1 MVDFTTPNLC
11 GASEQFNKLAGQF
24 SSIKDSLQGQLEG
37 EIDAL
42 KSELTSSLS
51 VLEADIKGLIPE
63 LPDIPDVSLISEI
76 QGLLALPAGSPAS
89 LTALTSLTSQFGAGL
104 AAAGQDLNSLISSAS
119 SALSGG
125 IDLCGGTIP
134 NFVIGPD
141 GSVKEK
147 PQDAG
152 MPDGDPVDEDGA
164 ELITPSAEISSVNA
178 SIESDA
184 DSAASN
190 YQEQTA
196 KVPVV
201 IASESGELS
210 NKTKKEFDKADAQ
223 AEAAAVKAKVPAKPQ
238 TAKVKDAVSTN
249 KTLPPKK
256 KVIEITDD
264 DRLEIESLAILQ
276 DEIAEFANSY
286 TSEFERLMH
295 LLKKHRQA
303 SPFNITADGKRKV
316 VFKEDQ
322 KAVFPVPPFEKR
334 PINIKQC
341 IKLFTS
347 REKTVKRRLG
357 KRNEEIRK
365 RIDFINGGS
374 ITKTTGRDPEDGS
387 TFTKTIRAP
396 ASVETLERRFQ
407 RNAFELPGIF
417 SGLSMEDMIDRMERA
432 YTIAEKSFTVPL
444 SE

>member
-76 QGLLALPAGSPAS
+76 QGLLALPTGSPAS

-104 AAAGQDLNSLISSAS
+104 AAAGEDLDSLLSSAS

-152 MPDGDPVDEDGA
+152 MPDRPPVDEDGA

-184 DSAASN
+184 DSAASS
-190 YQEQTA
+190 YKEKTSE
-196 KVPVV
+196 VRTV
-201 IASESGELS
+201 IPSETGEMS
-210 NKTKKEFDKADAQ
+210 NATQAEFNKADAV
-223 AEAAAVKAKVPAKPQ
+223 AEAAAIKAKVPSDPQ
-238 TAKVKDAVSTN
+238 TAKVKDAVLTN
-249 KTLPPKK
+249 KTLPPKEPVI
-256 KVIEITDD
+256 KVDRSRDLTADEEVEI
-264 DRLEIESLAILQ
+264 RNLKNLQ
-276 DEIAEFANSY
+276 DELSDFENQLI
-286 TSEFERLMH
+286 SEFKRLRH
-295 LLKKHRQA
+295 LCIKYRKKF
-303 SPFNITADGKRKV
+303 PDNITADGKRKIINDKKKKAEPPGRSTPRAFTV
-316 VFKEDQ
+316 KGFERYYRGQVGRLRTRFKELN
-322 KAVFPVPPFEKR
+322 R
-334 PINIKQC
+334 
-341 IKLFTS
+341 
-347 REKTVKRRLG
+347 
-357 KRNEEIRK
+357 
-365 RIDFINGGS
+365 RIDLRRDTILTG
-374 ITKTTGRDPEDGS
+374 KTTTVISQNVGKLEDI
-387 TFTKTIRAP
+387 FI
-396 ASVETLERRFQ
+396 
-407 RNAFELPGIF
+407 ELKEGPRIGPHQFGEELIEN
-417 SGLSMEDMIDRMERA
+417 MDAA
-432 YTIAEKSFTVPL
+432 YPIAEKAFSVPI
-444 SE
+444 